1 MPAVRGAR
9 NAGTQPKAPNA
20 VAALWAAPVSQL
32 AFSLLLSYLTNN
44 AYRDLFFFFSLLE
57 DYEGAIVFLTGIF
70 GTREHFSDTY
80 SDMCKLH
87 V

>member
-1 MPAVRGAR
+1 MHIVI
-9 NAGTQPKAPNA
+9 
-20 VAALWAAPVSQL
+20 S
-32 AFSLLLSYLTNN
+32 
-44 AYRDLFFFFSLLE
+44 FFFFFSSLLE